1 MKWQA
6 LKEMNKKGIY
16 SPEQINDTVDKNWD
30 SVNPDG
36 DTIVNKEKCKEM
48 VENAVNH
55 LGSLGDGG
63 QFDEDAFNKAYKK
76 ADPWGTQKILK
87 PVVLAMVTS
96 LVTKPQ

>member
-1 MKWQA
+1 
-6 LKEMNKKGIY
+6 MNKKGIY

-55 LGSLGDGG
+55 LWSLGDVG
-63 QFDEDAFNKAYKK
+63 
-76 ADPWGTQKILK
+76 
-87 PVVLAMVTS
+87 
-96 LVTKPQ
+96 